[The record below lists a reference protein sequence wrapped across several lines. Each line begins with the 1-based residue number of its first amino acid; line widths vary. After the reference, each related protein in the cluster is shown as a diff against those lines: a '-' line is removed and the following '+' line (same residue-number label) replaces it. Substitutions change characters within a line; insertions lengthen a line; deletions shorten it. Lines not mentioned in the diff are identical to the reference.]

1 MSEGAED
8 RLQSVG
14 RAIQVLEIIAEDG
27 EMGVTDLA
35 QRLGVHKATASR
47 LAGTLAARGLI
58 ERDRATGRY
67 RLGFGLIRLAGAVM
81 ADLDLVRVA
90 RPILEDLAHETR
102 ETVNLG
108 VPAGDAVVY
117 VDQVSG
123 ARSVVSVNWVG
134 RRTPLHC
141 TSNGKV
147 LLAFASASDRD
158 RLLGRTLER
167 LTPRTIVDPVRLR
180 RGTGGRPPARLR
192 ADAGGVGGG
201 LERGGGAH
209 PPGRRRARGGA
220 VGLGAGVPDDGARPA
235 PHRSGRDPRGRRGL
249 APAGVPSA
257 HALTRADPGANLGA
271 AGRTTVEGRS
281 RR

>member
-1 MSEGAED
+1 MSEAAED

-35 QRLGVHKATASR
+35 ERLGVHKATASR
-47 LAGTLAARGLI
+47 LAGTLASRGLI

-81 ADLDLVRVA
+81 ANLDLVRVA
-90 RPILEDLAHETR
+90 RPILEDLAHETH

-117 VDQVSG
+117 VDQLSG

-147 LLAFASASDRD
+147 LLAHASASDRA
-158 RLLGRTLER
+158 RLLALPLER
-167 LTPRTIVDPVRLR
+167 LTPRTIVEPSRLETEMEEVRR
-180 RGTGGRPPARLR
+180 RGYAQTLEELEEGLNAVAAPIRQADGSLAAALSVSGPAFRMTARDLPRIGELAIRAADEVSRRLGYRPPA
-192 ADAGGVGGG
+192 
-201 LERGGGAH
+201 
-209 PPGRRRARGGA
+209 P
-220 VGLGAGVPDDGARPA
+220 
-235 PHRSGRDPRGRRGL
+235 
-249 APAGVPSA
+249 
-257 HALTRADPGANLGA
+257 
-271 AGRTTVEGRS
+271 
-281 RR
+281 

>member
-47 LAGTLAARGLI
+47 LASTLAARGLI

-81 ADLDLVRVA
+81 ANLDLVRVA
-90 RPILEDLAHETR
+90 RPILEDLAHEIH

-117 VDQVSG
+117 VDQLSG

-167 LTPRTIVDPVRLR
+167 LTPRTIVDPVRLDAELEDVRR
-180 RGTGGRPPARLR
+180 RGYAQTLEELEEGLNAVAAPIRQADGALAAALSVSGPAFRMTARDLPRIGQVAIRAAAEVSRRLGYRPPT
-192 ADAGGVGGG
+192 
-201 LERGGGAH
+201 
-209 PPGRRRARGGA
+209 P
-220 VGLGAGVPDDGARPA
+220 
-235 PHRSGRDPRGRRGL
+235 
-249 APAGVPSA
+249 
-257 HALTRADPGANLGA
+257 
-271 AGRTTVEGRS
+271 
-281 RR
+281 